1 MMPLNLE
8 YVTLNLSTLALS
20 MGETQEKADA
30 LLTTFAE
37 QQGITLS
44 DIYFFEFVVTQGSKK
59 HVTYL
64 SMAPVPDGT
73 DSKSGVQ
80 VGQLKHQ
87 NFVKLVFDEE
97 NFRPSLEDPDFGNH
111 LKEALKE
118 KGYQVDMSRVYGL
131 MKKEGSQYIVYFQY
145 K

>member
-1 MMPLNLE
+1 MPFNLE

-44 DIYFFEFVVTQGSKK
+44 EIYFFEFVVLQGSKR

-64 SMAPVPDGT
+64 SIASVPDGT
-73 DSKSGVQ
+73 NSKSGVQ

-97 NFRPSLEDPDFGNH
+97 NFRPTLEDPDFGNH

-118 KGYQVDMSRVYGL
+118 KGHQVDMSRVYGL